1 MNRLSQRKINLKR
14 KRSSTAVFFNSI
26 LEGESIVKAIKTTF
40 SRKEINE
47 LRNSF
52 TDNESY
58 EKDKES
64 FLNINKLSPPET
76 R

>member
-1 MNRLSQRKINLKR
+1 MNRLSQRKINLRR
-14 KRSSTAVFFNSI
+14 KRSCTAVFLNSI
-26 LEGESIVKAIKTTF
+26 LEGKSIVKAIKTTF

-58 EKDKES
+58 EKDKEA
-64 FLNINKLSPPET
+64 FLNRNKLSPSGT